1 MLDNL
6 YLMDWD
12 YCTYGE
18 VRERVNNDPALA
30 AKYFLGEDTP
40 LDEEGTVYALKT
52 TRFWEITP

>member
-1 MLDNL
+1 
-6 YLMDWD
+6 MDWD
-12 YCTYGE
+12 HCTYGE